1 MKNDISQSIV
11 SESMIQELRI
21 ELSND
26 KRYKLAFYE
35 LEKEIQSS
43 PFRTTEDLINISKLI
58 SKIKNDFNII

>member
-26 KRYKLAFYE
+26 KRYKLAFHE
-35 LEKEIQSS
+35 LEKEIQSL
-43 PFRTTEDLINISKLI
+43 PFKTTEDLINISKLI

>member
-35 LEKEIQSS
+35 LEKEIQSL
-43 PFRTTEDLINISKLI
+43 PFRTTEDLINISKLT

>member
-35 LEKEIQSS
+35 LEKEIQSL
-43 PFRTTEDLINISKLI
+43 PFRTTEDLINVSKLI